1 VKYAKED
8 PYSISHREC
17 GKEAG
22 EHYDHEANGSVSL
35 RSGVVATIFVEG
47 GKIRAQE
54 VGLKRD
60 VQAITIPRS
69 NSTTILFRNLD
80 SEEYRLVAN
89 LGEAKVGTTDV
100 MEKVGT
106 CTQLTGKNEEQA
118 LTVTIPK
125 PSNPEAPYTLTV
137 PGATGEI
144 KVVVP

>member
-1 VKYAKED
+1 M
-8 PYSISHREC
+8 
-17 GKEAG
+17 
-22 EHYDHEANGSVSL
+22 
-35 RSGVVATIFVEG
+35 
-47 GKIRAQE
+47 
-54 VGLKRD
+54 KRD
-60 VQAITIPRS
+60 VDTITVRRS
-69 NSTTILFRNLD
+69 NATTILFRNLD

-125 PSNPEAPYTLTV
+125 PSNPEAPFTLTV